1 MNGINETGTDQG
13 PGYRVPGVKAVNVF
27 SFLYNLAW
35 TLVLIFLF
43 PILLLTKNRRFYGK
57 LALRL
62 PSISPKGKSIWIHA
76 LSVGEVISA
85 LPLLDAIKSKYP
97 SSPIVFT
104 VKTTQGMRV
113 AREKIGGE
121 VDNLLPMPLDCWW
134 SIGRLV
140 NYIRPSVLLLVEGDI
155 WPGLLYFLK
164 KRGIKIILINGR
176 ISPRTFRYYKKYR
189 FFSRKLLDYLDLC
202 LMQSDLDKDRLLKIG
217 LFDGKTATV
226 GNIKFDR
233 DWIPMDD
240 KEHGYWSEQ
249 FHLRPENRIW
259 VAGSTHEGE
268 EEIVLGTYKRLENR
282 FPDLV
287 LIIAPRK
294 IERAEEVYRL
304 SVQMGL
310 KTRRRTDS
318 GLDGYHHY
326 QVLVLDTIG
335 ELGRVYGLADIS
347 FVGGSMVPIGWHNL
361 LEPAS
366 FGCPV
371 LFGVHT
377 YNFLLMSQLLIGAG
391 GGKRI
396 DSPEDLFITVQ
407 GLLFDQAGSN
417 RMGSRAKEF
426 VEKNSGAVK
435 RVMKYIG
442 GYIEAT

>member
-1 MNGINETGTDQG
+1 M
-13 PGYRVPGVKAVNVF
+13 KAVNVF
-27 SFLYNLAW
+27 PFLYNLAW
-35 TLVLIFLF
+35 TLVLIIIL
-43 PILLLTKNRRFYGK
+43 PIALLTKSRRFDGK

-62 PSISPKGKSIWIHA
+62 PPISTKGKNIWIHA

-85 LPLLDAIKSKYP
+85 LPLLYAIKDRYP
-97 SSPIVFT
+97 SRSISFT
-104 VKTTQGMRV
+104 VKTDQGMKV

-155 WPGLLYFLK
+155 WPGLLYCLK
-164 KRGIKIILINGR
+164 KRGINVILINGR
-176 ISPRTFRYYKKYR
+176 ISPRTFRHYKRFR

-217 LFDGKTATV
+217 LSDEKTVSV

-233 DWIPMDD
+233 DWTPMDD
-240 KEHGYWSEQ
+240 EEHGYWTEQ
-249 FHLRPENRIW
+249 FHLRPENRVW

-268 EEIVLGTYKRLENR
+268 EEIVLKTYKRLKDR

-294 IERAEEVYRL
+294 IERAEDVYRL

-318 GLDGYHHY
+318 VVDGKQPY
-326 QVLVLDTIG
+326 QVLILDTIG

-347 FVGGSMVPIGWHNL
+347 FVGGSMVPIGGHNL

-396 DSPEDLFITVQ
+396 DSSEGLFITVQ
-407 GLLFDQAGSN
+407 GLLFDKAGLN
-417 RMGSRAKEF
+417 HMGSRAKEF
-426 VEKNSGAVK
+426 VEKNSGAVG
-435 RVMKYIG
+435 RVIKHIG
-442 GYIEAT
+442 GYIEAA